1 MPDHPQTT
9 HEVGPSVT
17 IASLLHQ
24 DPGGLDF
31 RYRTGKNPEA
41 VTLTLTQVVNGR
53 TETIT
58 ITSIPIGL
66 KQFFDYLQDNL
77 PELKTGTPPFVASDE
92 ELAQVINYL
101 ALQTRIAFTKELD
114 EVRFW
119 NKSPTGEL
127 TEAIARMPL
136 VDVLGVVCQALMDE
150 DPSIYPGEPGV
161 RRRDKRDRLKTFYD
175 AVKESISNPAC
186 STGVRH
192 ALVMTLNGVYPD
204 LSKAPDASGVRPK
217 ILLIENLDDYLIGLR
232 EQFLLTKITPF
243 KAADPARYYQGMIT
257 WMREGS
263 LEDGNSLK
271 ALLAETLPGTQT
283 LALPA
288 FLKETL
294 QDHGFNPNHP
304 DDASRSKVDSLC
316 NPAFFNLINPPLGSN
331 PFLHDLQFIYSSPE
345 RSLVSKRD
353 EVIAMFKARI
363 NTLIITPEGWRT
375 LEESEFIQA
384 LADLK
389 MVEEVRRLFPKYE
402 RIIKLLAGDVI
413 IEAELAS
420 LATKITAYFE
430 RETRTVEEELRTL
443 ITKFH
448 VAVRKVK
455 QDRDMNW
462 MGNYFANFNAAEE
475 KDRVKLGRSLS
486 DPVIQARIRIEESWL
501 AHLVRAGEE
510 RVAAGQPVEI
520 SHYELVR
527 VILHALITPI
537 AGWSS
542 LLTTCFTLIINH
554 IESRV
559 SIAGGPEKAF
569 YKSSFPEKLRK
580 QLKCLVLYRKKLV
593 PPADET
599 PEQAASRE
607 REIAEEVR
615 ILNLDALE
623 EEMTLLMSASKYGF
637 TQVVTALLGLGAMA
651 NTRNRFNHT
660 ALMCA
665 AVNGLTAV
673 VEKLLTVLTPTEINI
688 KDNSGMTALM
698 YAAQLG
704 YADVITE
711 LLTKLNAPELINVRN
726 NDEATALMFAAA
738 NGHAAVVE
746 KLLPIL
752 NTSELI
758 NIKDIFGNTALMLAA
773 ANGHAAIVE
782 KLLTVLNTSEL
793 INIKDNAGMT
803 ALMVAASKGHT
814 AVVEKLLTVL
824 NTPELINIKDNSGN
838 TALMFAAANG
848 HAAVVEKLLPILNTP
863 ELINIKDNK
872 GITALM
878 FAAANGHAVVVEKLL
893 PILNTPELINI
904 KDNTGM
910 TALMI
915 AALKGH
921 AAVVEKLLPTLNT
934 PDLINLKNND
944 GFTALMLAIL
954 NKHTVIV
961 ERLLVSLKNTPDA
974 INFKDPDGYTA
985 LMCAVQLGHTDI
997 VEKLL
1002 TVLNTPD
1009 LINLKNN
1016 EGVTALMIAVIN
1028 RRPEVVRKFL
1038 SHKDVLKNI
1047 AHEDLKAAINL
1058 LMNNA
1063 IANPVMPET
1072 KREVYRTVLN
1082 IFETTTLGDFQ
1093 VTLLRAC
1100 QILIPASFEAGDYKI
1115 ILGCLLA
1122 NYQKLRQ
1129 TPQAASFFNPRW
1141 HGYST
1146 RNQTKAVS
1154 TLIDYLFDPSKDD
1167 ESLTEVEELFSK
1179 GILQVLYSRITL
1191 TRPGQLE
1198 DPPLVAPAA

>member
-58 ITSIPIGL
+58 ITSLPIGL

-375 LEESEFIQA
+375 LEEPEFIQA

-660 ALMCA
+660 ALMFA

-673 VEKLLTVLTPTEINI
+673 VEKLLTVFNIANLINT
-688 KDNSGMTALM
+688 KNNDGMTALM
-698 YAAQLG
+698 L
-704 YADVITE
+704 
-711 LLTKLNAPELINVRN
+711 
-726 NDEATALMFAAA
+726 
-738 NGHAAVVE
+738 AV
-746 KLLPIL
+746 
-752 NTSELI
+752 S
-758 NIKDIFGNTALMLAA
+758 D
-773 ANGHAAIVE
+773 
-782 KLLTVLNTSEL
+782 
-793 INIKDNAGMT
+793 
-803 ALMVAASKGHT
+803 
-814 AVVEKLLTVL
+814 
-824 NTPELINIKDNSGN
+824 
-838 TALMFAAANG
+838 
-848 HAAVVEKLLPILNTP
+848 
-863 ELINIKDNK
+863 
-872 GITALM
+872 
-878 FAAANGHAVVVEKLL
+878 
-893 PILNTPELINI
+893 
-904 KDNTGM
+904 
-910 TALMI
+910 
-915 AALKGH
+915 
-921 AAVVEKLLPTLNT
+921 
-934 PDLINLKNND
+934 
-944 GFTALMLAIL
+944 
-954 NKHTVIV
+954 
-961 ERLLVSLKNTPDA
+961 
-974 INFKDPDGYTA
+974 
-985 LMCAVQLGHTDI
+985 
-997 VEKLL
+997 
-1002 TVLNTPD
+1002 
-1009 LINLKNN
+1009 
-1016 EGVTALMIAVIN
+1016 

-1122 NYQKLRQ
+1122 HYQKLRQ

-1146 RNQTKAVS
+1146 RKETKAVS

-1167 ESLTEVEELFSK
+1167 ESLTEVEEVFSK

-1191 TRPGQLE
+1191 TRPEQLE

>member
-726 NDEATALMFAAA
+726 NKGITALMFAAA

-746 KLLPIL
+746 KLLIIL
-752 NTSELI
+752 NTS
-758 NIKDIFGNTALMLAA
+758 
-773 ANGHAAIVE
+773 
-782 KLLTVLNTSEL
+782 
-793 INIKDNAGMT
+793 
-803 ALMVAASKGHT
+803 
-814 AVVEKLLTVL
+814 
-824 NTPELINIKDNSGN
+824 
-838 TALMFAAANG
+838 
-848 HAAVVEKLLPILNTP
+848 

-878 FAAANGHAVVVEKLL
+878 IAAKRGYAAVVEKLLAILTIADNPTELINTKNNTGMTALMYAAIEGHIAIIEKLL
-893 PILNTPELINI
+893 PILNTAELISIQN
-904 KDNTGM
+904 NNGM

-915 AALKGH
+915 AAQNGH
-921 AAVVEKLLPTLNT
+921 AAVVEKLLTVLNM

-961 ERLLVSLKNTPDA
+961 EKLLVSLNTSDA
-974 INFKDPDGYTA
+974 INFKD
-985 LMCAVQLGHTDI
+985 
-997 VEKLL
+997 
-1002 TVLNTPD
+1002 
-1009 LINLKNN
+1009 N
-1016 EGVTALMIAVIN
+1016 EGVTALMIAAIEGHAAVVEKLLTVFNIANLINTKNNDGFTALMIAVRN

-1122 NYQKLRQ
+1122 HYQKLRQ

-1146 RNQTKAVS
+1146 RKETKAVS

-1167 ESLTEVEELFSK
+1167 ESLTEVEEVFSK

-1191 TRPGQLE
+1191 TRPEQLE